1 MKVKLAVAFAVLLFA
16 TLARA
21 DGTPIIVDV
30 TATSCGSC
38 FGSPNPPPINL
49 QAQFTVESVTGD
61 FFISG
66 SDYLFTGTEYEVLS
80 ITGTL
85 NGGAITL
92 AAAPQG
98 IGSWLYG
105 SDGSFF
111 LGSVYFTA
119 NGSFSWLENDNAFNL
134 LEIMDANG
142 DGFGTNNAINWTAVD
157 PPSVGEPESLSLLIV
172 GIGLAALIGL
182 GRR

>member
-1 MKVKLAVAFAVLLFA
+1 MKVKLAVVLAVLLFA

-30 TATSCGSC
+30 TATSCASC

-49 QAQFTVESVTGD
+49 RAQFTVESVTGQ
-61 FFISG
+61 FFNSG

-85 NGGAITL
+85 NGGAMTL

-105 SDGSFF
+105 SGGYFG

-119 NGSFSWLENDNAFNL
+119 NGSFSWLENDNEFNL
-134 LEIMDANG
+134 LEILDANG
-142 DGFGTNNAINWTAVD
+142 DGFGTNNAINWTAAD
-157 PPSVGEPESLSLLIV
+157 PPPVGEPETFSQLIV